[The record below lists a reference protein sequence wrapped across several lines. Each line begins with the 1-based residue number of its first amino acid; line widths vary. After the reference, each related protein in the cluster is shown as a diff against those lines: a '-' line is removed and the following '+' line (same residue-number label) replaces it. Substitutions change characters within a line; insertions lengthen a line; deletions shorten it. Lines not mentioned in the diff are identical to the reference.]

1 MQQLAA
7 QFTFIEN
14 QVSMPE
20 IIRNRTIRP
29 STRLATSVNYRI
41 HLDGLSPND
50 TLVVNISHES
60 RPWRKT
66 FRFNGREVLKRKSL
80 GFKVSEEGNRIL
92 IHWTSTQPING

>member
-1 MQQLAA
+1 LQQLAA
-7 QFTFIEN
+7 KYTFIEN
-14 QVSMPE
+14 QESMSE

-50 TLVVNISHES
+50 TLVVNINHES

-66 FRFNGREVLKRKSL
+66 FRFNGREVLKKKSL
-80 GFKVSEEGNRIL
+80 GFKVFEEGNRIL
-92 IHWTSTQPING
+92 IHWISTLPING